1 MRFLRVSHHDCHH
14 SDFEEEI
21 QPAGLPIKRYPFRKP
36 RAAMGE
42 LVSSDASDFEEEPEE
57 QHSRELKEL
66 LPRQLFGEETAL
78 KWHLVHKLVS
88 NQDGDGASPDRVV
101 ARQHNVVAS

>member
-1 MRFLRVSHHDCHH
+1 MSD
-14 SDFEEEI
+14 SDFKQDI
-21 QPAGLPIKRYPFRKP
+21 QPAGLPRERYPFRKP
-36 RAAMGE
+36 HAAMGE

-66 LPRQLFGEETAL
+66 KGEETAL